1 MPMMSGI
8 KHAMKNAR
16 IRPRLGRV
24 SQLTA
29 GAELRSSSLSPAI
42 GSTITHE
49 PSRFS
54 DCRTCAAGPGVG
66 QVVQAVEERD
76 QIEILLR
83 ILFGR
88 RDLEAGVCRDT
99 VLPGVRSGVLDRAR
113 VEVVSDEL

>member
-1 MPMMSGI
+1 
-8 KHAMKNAR
+8 
-16 IRPRLGRV
+16 
-24 SQLTA
+24 
-29 GAELRSSSLSPAI
+29 
-42 GSTITHE
+42 
-49 PSRFS
+49 
-54 DCRTCAAGPGVG
+54 
-66 QVVQAVEERD
+66 VQAVEERD